1 MREHAR
7 AARRPDGV
15 QRLLFPAAAAL
26 ILAGCSVTPTPTPL
40 GSDAQPGPTTPELA
54 AGTVS
59 GHGMTLSVTAEPAV
73 VAAGEPIDVQA
84 VVTNDGAEPIVLSGS
99 GAGFVFFSVTRV
111 EDGLTSGEPVMTSD
125 CAPHVVPP
133 REPVTVPF
141 SKSGAWSDEDPNA
154 AFLRTYLADPE
165 LTLPSG
171 TWQIDISTAAT
182 IGEHCVGE
190 PLDLTLSLI
199 VTVTE

>member
-1 MREHAR
+1 MEPAR
-7 AARRPDGV
+7 PIRRRDGV
-15 QRLLFPAAAAL
+15 QRPLLLTAAAL
-26 ILAGCSVTPTPTPL
+26 VLAACSVIPTPTPL
-40 GSDAQPGPTTPELA
+40 GSHAQPGPTTPELA

-59 GHGMTLSVTAEPAV
+59 GQGMTLSVTAEPAV

-84 VVTNDGAEPIVLSGS
+84 VVTNNGADPIVLSGS

-125 CAPHVVPP
+125 CAPHVVPSG
-133 REPVTVPF
+133 EPVTVPF
-141 SKSGAWSDEDPNA
+141 SKSGAWSDDDPNA
-154 AFLRTYLADPE
+154 AFMRTYLADPE

-171 TWQIDISTAAT
+171 TWQIDISTSAT
-182 IGEHCVGE
+182 IGEGCVGP
-190 PLDLTLSLI
+190 PLDLALSLI

>member
-1 MREHAR
+1 MEPVRPV
-7 AARRPDGV
+7 RRRDGV
-15 QRLLFPAAAAL
+15 QRPVLAAAAAL
-26 ILAGCSVTPTPTPL
+26 ILAACSVTPTPTTL
-40 GSDAQPGPTTPELA
+40 GSGAQPGPTTPELA
-54 AGTVS
+54 AGSVS
-59 GHGMTLSVTAEPAV
+59 GHGMTLSATAEPAV

-84 VVTNDGAEPIVLSGS
+84 VVTNDGADPILLSGS

-111 EDGLTSGEPVMTSD
+111 EDGLTSGAPVMTSD

-133 REPVTVPF
+133 GEPVTVPF
-141 SKSGAWSDEDPNA
+141 SKSGAWSDGDPNA
-154 AFLRTYLADPE
+154 DFVRTYLADPE

-182 IGEHCVGE
+182 VGEGCVGE
-190 PLDLTLSLI
+190 PLDLELSLI